1 MTVSFSDGRALCFL
15 LHHYYPQFLPRS
27 EVLESTTASQRETS
41 FNADAS
47 LDDSFGA
54 TMTYNLGG
62 TGAEDRRRFEQLL
75 SNERHNF
82 KVFHAKVKKELQ
94 FLRIFS
100 LGKNYAGCCC

>member
-1 MTVSFSDGRALCFL
+1 MSFSDGRALCFL

-27 EVLESTTASQRETS
+27 EVRESTSGSQRETQ

-62 TGAEDRRRFEQLL
+62 KQDKQRFEQLL
-75 SNERHNF
+75 ANERHNF
-82 KVFHAKVKKELQ
+82 KVFHAKVG
-94 FLRIFS
+94 FANVPSHFF
-100 LGKNYAGCCC
+100 